1 MAAAGGMNITRI
13 RKELAE
19 CSKDPETSGITA
31 EPVGGSLKHLTGTLR
46 GPVGTPYEG
55 GIFVVDIH
63 IPDTCVAFDWRVD
76 LGVLLTRYTGAG
88 IHSSHSK

>member
-1 MAAAGGMNITRI
+1 MNITRI

-31 EPVGGSLKHLTGTLR
+31 TPVGGSLKHLTGTLK

-55 GIFVVDIH
+55 GVFVVDIH
-63 IPDTCVAFDWRVD
+63 VPDTYVVEPPHTRGPRSAFRSARCAWNSS
-76 LGVLLTRYTGAG
+76 VLTLA
-88 IHSSHSK
+88 